1 MKQSMNDWFTVMQ
14 IKANC
19 SWLLFFPPWTGF
31 PDCQLASS
39 HQEDEAQV
47 KAEAKGES
55 WKVGTNLGRER
66 GRGREQEEWPGHQQT
81 ALSRSGH
88 AQRSPHQGMSMSHC
102 LSWQYLGMYRLSL
115 GMCRGWGGGTGIHYC
130 PVSGTDCVI
139 LTVCWESSER
149 TSKLVFYAQSTGTV
163 ISGQ

>member
-1 MKQSMNDWFTVMQ
+1 MIYETANDWFMVMQ
-14 IKANC
+14 IKP
-19 SWLLFFPPWTGF
+19 LMTFFFFSWTGF

-55 WKVGTNLGRER
+55 RKVGTNLGWER

-81 ALSRSGH
+81 ALPRSGH
-88 AQRSPHQGMSMSHC
+88 AQRSPHQGMSVSHC
-102 LSWQYLGMYRLSL
+102 LSWQYLGMYCLSL
-115 GMCRGWGGGTGIHYC
+115 GVCRWWAGGKGIHYC
-130 PVSGTDCVI
+130 PVSGNSLCDTNGVMG
-139 LTVCWESSER
+139 T
-149 TSKLVFYAQSTGTV
+149 TSKLVFYAGQSNGTV